1 MAMNSVKTQRAQRG
15 TTPVSSLVC
24 VRRNEGDWRSTLK
37 VFVEEVAQLKGETD
51 ALKATRA
58 AMEASW
64 QRIVEKVDLLT
75 DENRS
80 SQHTLQSLL
89 EEERQKALAVIKE
102 KKELLAKVKCVE
114 EACASKEK
122 EIHRLAEML
131 ETERIK
137 HSVSVALHEK
147 ALEERKAEHQVEL
160 SLREKRLEDMQ
171 FELQQQLERHENELL
186 AKDALLE
193 EERSWRKRQER
204 SGIEDSSHLLQTKGA
219 APAFRHSLEPVT
231 DVADISSNKTLMTQA
246 ALAVFADDYAT
257 RCVPK
262 KTRLEAARQRQRR
275 CNGKRKGDDVT
286 LISLNK
292 LNDLQ
297 ENFRL

>member
-1 MAMNSVKTQRAQRG
+1 
-15 TTPVSSLVC
+15 
-24 VRRNEGDWRSTLK
+24 
-37 VFVEEVAQLKGETD
+37 
-51 ALKATRA
+51 
-58 AMEASW
+58 MEAAW
-64 QRIVEKVDLLT
+64 QRIVEKVGLLA

-89 EEERQKALAVIKE
+89 EEERQRALAVVKE
-102 KKELLAKVKCVE
+102 KKELLAKVKCIE

-131 ETERIK
+131 ETEKIK
-137 HSVSVALHEK
+137 RSVTVALHEK
-147 ALEERKAEHQVEL
+147 ALEEKEAQHQVEL

-171 FELQQQLERHENELL
+171 LELQQQLERHENELL

-193 EERSWRKRQER
+193 KERIRRKRQER
-204 SGIEDSSHLLQTKGA
+204 SDIEDPLHLLQAKGTT
-219 APAFRHSLEPVT
+219 PAFRHSLEPVT
-231 DVADISSNKTLMTQA
+231 DVADLPSNKALMTQA
-246 ALAVFADDYAT
+246 ALAVLADDYVT

-262 KTRLEAARQRQRR
+262 KSRLEAARQRQRR
-275 CNGKRKGDDVT
+275 RDVKRKGDDVT